1 MSKIWFRKPAS
12 VWEEAL
18 PLGNG
23 KLGAM
28 VFGGAV
34 RDQIALNEETLWSGG
49 YSDRNNPDAKKALP
63 KVQQLILDGKI
74 SEAEELM
81 QLAFAG
87 CPNDMRAYQ
96 TLGDLML
103 DQNDPGELLEYRR
116 ELDLDTALCTAAY
129 RTADTSYEK
138 EYFVSAPA
146 NLLVIHMKATGAQ
159 KINVQAK
166 MERWYFFD
174 GTMRTDDTS
183 VALWG
188 SIGNGGSRFYT
199 KITGT
204 AKGGRLYAMGR
215 SLVAENAD
223 EVTLYYCAAT
233 DFWGD
238 DPETYVNQKLS
249 DGMAKGYAVL
259 KEEHIKEYQN
269 YFRRVTLTLCDRQ
282 PKADCAN
289 ENATDCNC
297 TDSNENTAAN
307 CCTGSNGNTAASNCT
322 NNNENATDCNC
333 TGGSA
338 KASSTLPTDELLA
351 SVKNGEI
358 PAVLVETYF
367 DFGRY
372 LLLSCSRPGTLPA
385 NLQGIWCKDFT
396 PPWGC
401 KFTININTQ
410 MNYWPAETCSL
421 SECHTVLF
429 DHIERMVAH
438 GRETAEKMYGCRGFV
453 AHHNTDIWGDTAP
466 QDLWI
471 PGTYWVMGAAWL
483 CTHQWTH
490 YEYTLDKEF
499 LKRAFPVMREAAL
512 FFLDFMIEHDGYLV
526 TCPSVSPE
534 NTFILPSGERGCNSA
549 GVTMDNQILRDLFT
563 QCIKAAELLGIED
576 ELNEKIKRQLS
587 RLRPT
592 QIASNGTLMEWDK
605 EYEEAEPGHR
615 HISHLFGLYPSTQI
629 TLEDTP
635 ELATAAEK
643 TLERRLSMG
652 GGHTGWSCAWIINLY
667 ARLQKGDKV
676 YETLKKLFTNST
688 LSNLFDNH
696 PPFQID
702 GNFGATAAM
711 IEMLIQARNGKI
723 FLLPALPAQWPDGR
737 LDGVRLPGNAEA
749 TLCWQNGRVTEFT
762 VTTQNRDWYAKV
774 FEQGKPYPV
783 KIIYR

>member
-1 MSKIWFRKPAS
+1 MSKIWFRKPAT

-28 VFGGAV
+28 VFGGTV
-34 RDQIALNEETLWSGG
+34 HDQIALNEETIWSGG
-49 YSDRNNPDAKKALP
+49 YSDRNNPDAREALP
-63 KVQQLILDGKI
+63 KVQKLILEGKI

-103 DQNDPGELLEYRR
+103 DQKDPGEISDYRR
-116 ELDLDTALCTAAY
+116 ELSLDTAICTTTY

-138 EYFVSAPA
+138 EYFISAPA
-146 NLLVIHMKATGAQ
+146 NLLVIHLKASGVQ

-174 GTMRTDDTS
+174 GTMRTDDTA

-188 SIGNGGSRFYT
+188 NTGNRGPNFYA
-199 KITGT
+199 KVTGT

-215 SLVAENAD
+215 SLVVEDAD

-238 DPETYVNQKLS
+238 DPEAYVSRKLS
-249 DGMAKGYAVL
+249 DGIKKGYAAL

-282 PKADCAN
+282 PDA
-289 ENATDCNC
+289 
-297 TDSNENTAAN
+297 
-307 CCTGSNGNTAASNCT
+307 CCESGNTKT
-322 NNNENATDCNC
+322 AT
-333 TGGSA
+333 A
-338 KASSTLPTDELLA
+338 LPTDELLA
-351 SVKNGEI
+351 SVKTGEI
-358 PAVLVETYF
+358 PATLVETYF

-410 MNYWPAETCSL
+410 MNYWPAETCNL

-499 LKRAFPVMREAAL
+499 LQRAFPVMREAAL

-534 NTFILPSGERGCNSA
+534 NTFILPNGERGCNSA

-563 QCIKAAELLGIED
+563 QCIKAAEILGIDD
-576 ELNEKIKRQLS
+576 ELNEKIKVQLS
-587 RLRPT
+587 HLRPT

-635 ELATAAEK
+635 ELAAAAEK

-676 YETLKKLFTNST
+676 YGTLKKLFTNST

-702 GNFGATAAM
+702 GNFGATAA
-711 IEMLIQARNGKI
+711 IVEMLIQARNGKV

-762 VTTQNRDWYAKV
+762 VTTKNRDWFAKV
-774 FEQGKPYPV
+774 FEQDKPYPV
-783 KIIYR
+783 KIVYR